1 MEEKLLAIKAII
13 VTALGVISTML
24 TWQSKLII
32 AMILMMVVD
41 YITGTIAGTKK
52 NGWSSQIAREG
63 LAGKI
68 AYFAVLFVAG
78 CCDFSLSLLFT
89 QINTGIE
96 WKVICLPIVAGWYI
110 LTDAGS
116 ILENAVTLGAKV
128 PGWLVKLLKITRD
141 KLDSTIDTGDENDE
155 SV

>member
-1 MEEKLLAIKAII
+1 MEEKLLAIKAIV
-13 VTALGVISTML
+13 VTAMGVISSML

-32 AMILMMVVD
+32 AMIMMMVVD

-63 LAGKI
+63 LTGKI

-78 CCDFSLSLLFT
+78 CCDFSLTLLFA
-89 QINTGIE
+89 QINSGIE

-116 ILENAVTLGAKV
+116 ILENAVSLGAKV
-128 PGWLVKLLKITRD
+128 PEWLVKLLKITRD
-141 KLDSTIDTGDENDE
+141 KLDDTIKTEDEK
-155 SV
+155 